1 MMMRALAGIPLFV
14 LFCGLAFGQTGDAT
28 PVASAAPAINAAST
42 PNAVSTPP
50 VFDIADV
57 HASAHT
63 AQSFVRGGNLRGDRY
78 DLRDATM
85 VDLVSAAYGIEA
97 GNVLGGPSWLER
109 DRFDV
114 IAKAPPTTSKETIKL
129 MLQALLADRFKLVVH
144 NDSKPLPA
152 YVLSVGKGGKPKL
165 KESDDSAPATCGEGP
180 KQPDPPPGGVP
191 YISVTCHNMTM
202 EKFAQS
208 LHEMAGGYLQSPV
221 VDQTGLKGYWDID
234 IKWTGRGALAK
245 AGADGISI
253 FDAVDKQLGLKL
265 EMQKASLPVVIVES
279 VNEKPTPNSAGV
291 VTKLPTPPPA
301 EFEVAVIKPSK
312 PGETNLRG
320 RINGGQV
327 DVTNAPLKFL
337 IAFAWDLNEN
347 SDEMIGDAPKC

>member
-1 MMMRALAGIPLFV
+1 MMMRALAGIPVFV

-28 PVASAAPAINAAST
+28 PAASVAPAINVAST
-42 PNAVSTPP
+42 SPAIAASTPP
-50 VFDIADV
+50 VFDIADI
-57 HASAHT
+57 HTSAHS
-63 AQSFVRGGNLRGDRY
+63 AIPFARGGNLRGDRY

-85 VDLVSAAYGIEA
+85 VDLVAAAYGIETD
-97 GNVLGGPSWLER
+97 NVLGGPSWLES

-144 NDSKPLPA
+144 NDSKALPA

-165 KESDDSAPATCGEGP
+165 REPDDSAAAGCGDGP

-202 EKFAQS
+202 EEFAQN

-221 VDQTGLKGYWDID
+221 VDQTGLKGHWDID
-234 IKWTGRGALAK
+234 IKWTGRGNLQK

-253 FDAVDKQLGLKL
+253 FDAMDRLGLKL
-265 EMQKASLPVVIVES
+265 EMQKAPLPVVVVDS
-279 VNEKPTPNSAGV
+279 VSEKPTPNPAGV
-291 VTKLPTPPPA
+291 TTKLPTPPPA

-320 RINGGQV
+320 RIKWRTDGSSERDAEV
-327 DVTNAPLKFL
+327 P
-337 IAFAWDLNEN
+337 DLVCVGTE
-347 SDEMIGDAPKC
+347 SEQ